1 MNAYYNFDQV
11 LQYQISQNERKLCFF
26 SLRFAFEV
34 QPLGDVSEYTA
45 TITDERTKDARKG
58 LFRVKTLTLK
68 AEGTF

>member
-1 MNAYYNFDQV
+1 MKESCA
-11 LQYQISQNERKLCFF
+11 F